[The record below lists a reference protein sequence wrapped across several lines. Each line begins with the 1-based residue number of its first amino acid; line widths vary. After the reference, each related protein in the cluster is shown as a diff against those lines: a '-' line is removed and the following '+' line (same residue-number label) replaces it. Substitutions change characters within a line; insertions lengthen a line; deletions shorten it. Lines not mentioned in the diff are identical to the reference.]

1 MKAVFEIGGKQL
13 IYEEGDVFLSERVHA
28 EVGDTITVDRV
39 LSIIDGDTT
48 KIGEPVINGASVEL
62 KVLYHDK
69 GKKVTIQKYR
79 PKINYRIR
87 KGHKQCRSQLKLT
100 KINTGE

>member
-28 EVGDTITVDRV
+28 EVGETIKIDKV

-48 KIGEPVINGASVEL
+48 KIGDPAINGASIEL

-69 GKKVTIQKYR
+69 GKKVIVQHYHAK
-79 PKINYRIR
+79 KNYRIR